1 MTRELASGAK
11 QVNLY
16 VPADMADDMEWLQLY
31 ARRVGVPFQR
41 LLRLPMAK
49 LIAQLRDLDARGI
62 RFGRLTI
69 SVVVRPRFSGDWETD
84 DD

>member
-1 MTRELASGAK
+1 MT
-11 QVNLY
+11 
-16 VPADMADDMEWLQLY
+16 
-31 ARRVGVPFQR
+31 
-41 LLRLPMAK
+41 K